1 MRMLLR
7 MCLIAVLIVSLVE
20 IPVLGA
26 PSRPL
31 GVVLQ
36 AERARISSADAASG
50 VTLFDGDTLATDAT
64 GALRVRLGETQFSL
78 LANSAAALRQTTA
91 GVSATLHSG
100 TAVFSSASPEGFE
113 LLASEARIH
122 ARTTQ
127 ATLAQVTVVGPYEL
141 LLTCQ
146 RGQLE
151 VRIGEEIHQV
161 PEATSY
167 RVTIDPASPAGQGTG
182 RPTLA
187 TARSR
192 WLLLALILIGVGT
205 GIGIWRALISPSS
218 P

>member
-1 MRMLLR
+1 MRTLLR
-7 MCLIAVLIVSLVE
+7 ISLIAVLIVSLVE
-20 IPVLGA
+20 IPVFGA
-26 PSRPL
+26 PSRSL
-31 GVVLQ
+31 GVVVQ

-64 GALRVRLGETQFSL
+64 GTLRVRLGETQFSL
-78 LANSAAALRQTTA
+78 LANSAAALRQTAA
-91 GVSATLHSG
+91 GVSARLQSG
-100 TAVFSSASPEGFE
+100 TAVFASARPEAFE

-127 ATLAQVTVVGPYEL
+127 PTLAQVTMVGPYEL

-146 RGQLE
+146 RGELE

-167 RVTIDPASPAGQGTG
+167 RVIIEPAPAPAQGGG
-182 RPTLA
+182 RPLP
-187 TARSR
+187 TARSK
-192 WLLLALILIGVGT
+192 WLLVALILIGVGT
-205 GIGIWRALISPSS
+205 GIGIWRALISPSA

>member
-1 MRMLLR
+1 MRTLLR
-7 MCLIAVLIVSLVE
+7 ISLIAVLIVSLVE

-26 PSRPL
+26 PSRSL
-31 GVVLQ
+31 GVVVQ

-64 GALRVRLGETQFSL
+64 GTLRVRLGETQFSL
-78 LANSAAALRQTTA
+78 LASSAAALRQTA
-91 GVSATLHSG
+91 GGVSARLQSG
-100 TAVFSSASPEGFE
+100 TAVFASAKPEAFE

-127 ATLAQVTVVGPYEL
+127 STLAQVTMVGPYEL
-141 LLTCQ
+141 MLTCQ
-146 RGQLE
+146 RGELE

-167 RVTIDPASPAGQGTG
+167 RVMIEPAPAPAQGG
-182 RPTLA
+182 RPLP
-187 TARSR
+187 TARSK
-192 WLLLALILIGVGT
+192 WLPLALILIGVGT
-205 GIGIWRALISPSS
+205 GIGIWRALISPSA